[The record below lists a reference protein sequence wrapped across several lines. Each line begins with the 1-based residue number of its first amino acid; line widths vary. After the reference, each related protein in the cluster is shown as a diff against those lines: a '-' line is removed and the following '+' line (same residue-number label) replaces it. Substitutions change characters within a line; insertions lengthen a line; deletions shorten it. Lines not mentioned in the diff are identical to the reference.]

1 MKSARR
7 KFQPLDLWKRYLPP
21 VRLVWIF
28 LLILVY
34 NADGFANRAVAGPLL
49 VLPLAAALTDIG
61 LQLARF
67 PRPRIPDAAIANGL
81 FLSVILWPTDVSLE
95 LVAVAV
101 ATVGLRHLLRR
112 NGHPILNPA
121 ALGVTLAATVFALPQ
136 PWHVG
141 LTLTDA
147 ALVAVLGLVLWSRAW
162 HTWRLWVVFFAVN
175 AVASLALAE
184 YLAGSSVLL
193 YVAQTILIAPAPV
206 FYAFFMVTEPR
217 TAPSARRPMILYA
230 AVVGASAAAFPFL
243 FAKYPVV
250 SALGVLAPYL
260 ALFVGNLYTTV
271 VPSARGVRRKPSA
284 SVPASRSPAAVRP
297 TTTVAAE
304 RFGTVPEVDG
314 VPSRHSAG
322 G

>member
-1 MKSARR
+1 MVRI
-7 KFQPLDLWKRYLPP
+7 WKRYFPP

-49 VLPLAAALTDIG
+49 ALPLAAALTDLG

-284 SVPASRSPAAVRP
+284 SVPASRSPATVRA

-304 RFGTVPEVDG
+304 RFGTVPEADG
-314 VPSRHSAG
+314 VPSRRSAG

>member
-1 MKSARR
+1 MVRV
-7 KFQPLDLWKRYLPP
+7 WKRYLPP

-28 LLILVY
+28 LLVLVD
-34 NADGFANRAVAGPLL
+34 NAGGFVSGGVAWPLL
-49 VLPLAAALTDIG
+49 ALPLAAAVTDLG

-101 ATVGLRHLLRR
+101 ATVGLRYLLRR

-141 LTLTDA
+141 TTLTDA
-147 ALVAVLGLVLWSRAW
+147 ALVAVLGFVLWSRAW
-162 HTWRLWVVFFAVN
+162 HTWRLWAVFFAVN
-175 AVASLALAE
+175 AAVTLALAE

-193 YVAQTILIAPAPV
+193 FVAQTILLAPVPV
-206 FYAFFMVTEPR
+206 FYGFFMVTEPR
-217 TAPSARRPMILYA
+217 TAPSARRPMIFYA
-230 AVVGASAAAFPFL
+230 ALVGASAAAFPLL

-260 ALFVGNLYTTV
+260 SLFAGNLYTTV

-284 SVPASRSPAAVRP
+284 SVSASRSAGAAR
-297 TTTVAAE
+297 
-304 RFGTVPEVDG
+304 GT
-314 VPSRHSAG
+314 
-322 G
+322 